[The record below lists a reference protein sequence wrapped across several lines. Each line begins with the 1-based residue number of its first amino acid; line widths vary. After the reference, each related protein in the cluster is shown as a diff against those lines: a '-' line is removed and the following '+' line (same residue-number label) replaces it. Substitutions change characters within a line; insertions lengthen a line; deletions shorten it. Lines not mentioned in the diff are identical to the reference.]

1 MADPHDAGAVQPAA
15 ARGGGTTS
23 VVGGTA
29 RQLSDVDGDVES
41 LERRGD
47 RGGKEGDGG
56 GQGDTT
62 EEDMEGDDNQAPV
75 AGHPRPLALNPSDPS
90 LQLRPLCLIA
100 VGMGLHARLGVAS
113 GLSQLPPDILG
124 RIVRHLESGMPFH
137 EYIYRDLHGKCPGLI
152 PGFATLRGAA
162 CKDARPCVDRIFSF
176 IRFLHQSVGTVV
188 RDEGLL
194 KSCRNA
200 DPLLD
205 WDQLQSVLPGQKEV
219 TEEVADILLK
229 WMARLLGVDVMH
241 RGAIIP
247 HSQGFAGLAVP
258 KKCLVLDTLAIDALV
273 NAFHGHQ
280 RGERFP
286 RYHGEWDPDRY
297 RAYESLVNEFLR
309 ANADAFA
316 KYARDLHVLL
326 RPYDATLWSICSRSV
341 IESKV
346 VRPTTFDYY
355 FKVLSLTKQREGG
368 VLGQVWDP
376 TRAPFYSDLDSTARC
391 AMPALFKE
399 QSDDSEFFSVESQPS
414 HQRIG
419 GHGTG
424 SLFHSMLNIAMVCT
438 GMSLPADNEEC
449 AIYAAALQGHCYL
462 SMLRDWVHSG
472 LDLDIDAT
480 FREWLA
486 DNPELTPLPAF
497 AGGGGSPAADAAAS
511 AATNAAAVA
520 AASADGVADGNA
532 VGFNEDARCVDLSN
546 YRITV
551 THTVYRQAIEQL
563 QKLVEFQS
571 GNTTEVF
578 FEGMQ
583 LLFSGN
589 AKERRK
595 GNTYLVC
602 AEVAEV
608 CRLSCAKACAR
619 FPREAAACNLKQM
632 CSEWGCGTVICY
644 VLKPDTIRI
653 ATELVNLAAGNLGI
667 LKQIIGTTGAPRFCH
682 VSDLGKCVQ
691 VQLRTG
697 VTALCSFCK
706 VWPPDSPRARSDG
719 GGNNEVV
726 AEAPSQDSQAQ
737 VLCSSMRPHAF
748 HCVTTKTGL
757 WITFVWHV
765 QPKHLM
771 VPLMHSGRHNWVCC
785 RSRHLQQMALRPRR
799 SIRPRFGKK
808 STTMLG
814 QHSMI
819 PILHRAVHP
828 GQAT

>member
-1 MADPHDAGAVQPAA
+1 
-15 ARGGGTTS
+15 
-23 VVGGTA
+23 
-29 RQLSDVDGDVES
+29 
-41 LERRGD
+41 
-47 RGGKEGDGG
+47 
-56 GQGDTT
+56 
-62 EEDMEGDDNQAPV
+62 
-75 AGHPRPLALNPSDPS
+75 
-90 LQLRPLCLIA
+90 
-100 VGMGLHARLGVAS
+100 
-113 GLSQLPPDILG
+113 
-124 RIVRHLESGMPFH
+124 
-137 EYIYRDLHGKCPGLI
+137 
-152 PGFATLRGAA
+152 
-162 CKDARPCVDRIFSF
+162 
-176 IRFLHQSVGTVV
+176 
-188 RDEGLL
+188 
-194 KSCRNA
+194 
-200 DPLLD
+200 
-205 WDQLQSVLPGQKEV
+205 
-219 TEEVADILLK
+219 
-229 WMARLLGVDVMH
+229 MARLLGVDVMH

-286 RYHGEWDPDRY
+286 QYHGEWDADRVH
-297 RAYESLVNEFLR
+297 AYERQVDEFMR

-326 RPYDATLWSICSRSV
+326 RPYDTTLWSICSRSV

-355 FKVLSLTKQREGG
+355 FKVLSVAKREGG

-438 GMSLPADNEEC
+438 GMSLPADDEEC

-511 AATNAAAVA
+511 IGQSFAYLAVAATNAAAVA
-520 AASADGVADGNA
+520 AASAAGVADGNA
-532 VGFNEDARCVDLSN
+532 AVHNEDTRCVDLSN

-551 THTVYRQAIEQL
+551 THAVYRQAIEQL

-602 AEVAEV
+602 AEVAKV
-608 CRLSCAKACAR
+608 CRLSCAEACAR

-632 CSEWGCGTVICY
+632 CSEWGCCTVICY

-682 VSDLGKCVQ
+682 VSDLGKCVE

-706 VWPPDSPRARSDG
+706 VWPASPDSQRARSNISG
-719 GGNNEVV
+719 SNEVV
-726 AEAPSQDSQAQ
+726 AGLRAASAAAEATK
-737 VLCSSMRPHAF
+737 VLCLLFIATTVGPHPLSSIPLCHIFVFPRFCYRENRPVVHNF
-748 HCVTTKTGL
+748 
-757 WITFVWHV
+757 TFSWHV
-765 QPKHLM
+765 QLLPETFD
-771 VPLMHSGRHNWVCC
+771 C
-785 RSRHLQQMALRPRR
+785 ALDE
-799 SIRPRFGKK
+799 F
-808 STTMLG
+808 
-814 QHSMI
+814 
-819 PILHRAVHP
+819 
-828 GQAT
+828 

>member
-1 MADPHDAGAVQPAA
+1 MADPHDAGAVQPGA

-23 VVGGTA
+23 VVGCPA
-29 RQLSDVDGDVES
+29 RQLSDVEGGVVS
-41 LERRGD
+41 L
-47 RGGKEGDGG
+47 GGNEGDGG

-62 EEDMEGDDNQAPV
+62 EEELEGDDNPAPV
-75 AGHPRPLALNPSDPS
+75 AGRPRPLALNPSDPS

-162 CKDARPCVDRIFSF
+162 CQDARPCVDRIFSF
-176 IRFLHQSVGTVV
+176 IGFLHQSVCMV
-188 RDEGLL
+188 RDKGLL

-258 KKCLVLDTLAIDALV
+258 KKCLVWDTLAIDALV
-273 NAFHGHQ
+273 NACHGHQ

-297 RAYESLVNEFLR
+297 RAYEGLVNEFMR

-316 KYARDLHVLL
+316 TYARDLHVLL
-326 RPYDATLWSICSRSV
+326 RPYDTTLWSICSRSV

-355 FKVLSLTKQREGG
+355 FKVLSVANRGKGEGG

-399 QSDDSEFFSVESQPS
+399 QSDDSELFSVESQPS

-551 THTVYRQAIEQL
+551 THAVYRQAIEQL

-602 AEVAEV
+602 AEVAKV
-608 CRLSCAKACAR
+608 CRLSCAEACAR

-632 CSEWGCGTVICY
+632 CSEWGCCTVICY

-726 AEAPSQDSQAQ
+726 AGAPSQNSQAQ

-757 WITFVWHV
+757 WFTFVWHV

-771 VPLMHSGRHNWVCC
+771 VPLMHSGRHNCVCC

>member
-1 MADPHDAGAVQPAA
+1 
-15 ARGGGTTS
+15 
-23 VVGGTA
+23 
-29 RQLSDVDGDVES
+29 
-41 LERRGD
+41 
-47 RGGKEGDGG
+47 
-56 GQGDTT
+56 
-62 EEDMEGDDNQAPV
+62 
-75 AGHPRPLALNPSDPS
+75 
-90 LQLRPLCLIA
+90 
-100 VGMGLHARLGVAS
+100 
-113 GLSQLPPDILG
+113 
-124 RIVRHLESGMPFH
+124 MPFH

-162 CKDARPCVDRIFSF
+162 CQDARPCVDRIFSF
-176 IRFLHQSVGTVV
+176 IGSLHQSVGTVV

-241 RGAIIP
+241 RGAVIP

-297 RAYESLVNEFLR
+297 RAYEGLVNEFMR

-376 TRAPFYSDLDSTARC
+376 TRAPFYSDLDLTARC

-399 QSDDSEFFSVESQPS
+399 QSDDSDLFSAEAQPS

-438 GMSLPADNEEC
+438 GMSLPADDEEC

-462 SMLRDWVHSG
+462 SMLRDWVQSG

-486 DNPELTPLPAF
+486 DNPELTPPPAL
-497 AGGGGSPAADAAAS
+497 ADGPSSSPGAESADGTAAAVNDGPQL
-511 AATNAAAVA
+511 ACLVAAAVA
-520 AASADGVADGNA
+520 AASADGAAAEVALSGGANTS
-532 VGFNEDARCVDLSN
+532 CVDLSN

-551 THTVYRQAIEQL
+551 THAVYRQAIEQL

-602 AEVAEV
+602 AEVAKV
-608 CRLSCAKACAR
+608 CRLSCAEACAR
-619 FPREAAACNLKQM
+619 YPREAAACNLKQM
-632 CSEWGCGTVICY
+632 CSEWGCCTVICY
-644 VLKPDTIRI
+644 VLKHDTIRI

-682 VSDLGKCVQ
+682 VSDLG
-691 VQLRTG
+691 
-697 VTALCSFCK
+697 
-706 VWPPDSPRARSDG
+706 
-719 GGNNEVV
+719 
-726 AEAPSQDSQAQ
+726 
-737 VLCSSMRPHAF
+737 
-748 HCVTTKTGL
+748 
-757 WITFVWHV
+757 
-765 QPKHLM
+765 
-771 VPLMHSGRHNWVCC
+771 
-785 RSRHLQQMALRPRR
+785 
-799 SIRPRFGKK
+799 
-808 STTMLG
+808 
-814 QHSMI
+814 
-819 PILHRAVHP
+819 
-828 GQAT
+828 

>member
-1 MADPHDAGAVQPAA
+1 
-15 ARGGGTTS
+15 
-23 VVGGTA
+23 
-29 RQLSDVDGDVES
+29 
-41 LERRGD
+41 
-47 RGGKEGDGG
+47 
-56 GQGDTT
+56 
-62 EEDMEGDDNQAPV
+62 
-75 AGHPRPLALNPSDPS
+75 
-90 LQLRPLCLIA
+90 
-100 VGMGLHARLGVAS
+100 
-113 GLSQLPPDILG
+113 
-124 RIVRHLESGMPFH
+124 
-137 EYIYRDLHGKCPGLI
+137 
-152 PGFATLRGAA
+152 
-162 CKDARPCVDRIFSF
+162 
-176 IRFLHQSVGTVV
+176 
-188 RDEGLL
+188 
-194 KSCRNA
+194 
-200 DPLLD
+200 
-205 WDQLQSVLPGQKEV
+205 
-219 TEEVADILLK
+219 
-229 WMARLLGVDVMH
+229 
-241 RGAIIP
+241 
-247 HSQGFAGLAVP
+247 
-258 KKCLVLDTLAIDALV
+258 LVLDTLAIDALV
-273 NAFHGHQ
+273 NAYH
-280 RGERFP
+280 GERIPQFQ
-286 RYHGEWDPDRY
+286 GEWDPDRY
-297 RAYESLVNEFLR
+297 RAYEHLVDEFRR
-309 ANADAFA
+309 ATADAFA
-316 KYARDLHVLL
+316 QYARDLDALL
-326 RPYDATLWSICSRSV
+326 RPYDSTLWSICSRSV

-355 FKVLSLTKQREGG
+355 FKVLSVANRGKREGG

-376 TRAPFYSDLDSTARC
+376 TRAPFYSDLDLTARC

-438 GMSLPADNEEC
+438 GMSLPADDEEC

-462 SMLRDWVHSG
+462 SMLRDWVQSG

-497 AGGGGSPAADAAAS
+497 AGGGGLPASSLAADEDAAAPNGQSLACLAS
-511 AATNAAAVA
+511 ACTYAAAVA
-520 AASADGVADGNA
+520 AASAAGGADGNA
-532 VGFNEDARCVDLSN
+532 HEDARCVDLSN

-551 THTVYRQAIEQL
+551 THAVYRQAIEQL

-602 AEVAEV
+602 AEVAKV
-608 CRLSCAKACAR
+608 CKLSCAEACAR

-706 VWPPDSPRARSDG
+706 VWPPDSPRARSG
-719 GGNNEVV
+719 GIAATQGATMESN
-726 AEAPSQDSQAQ
+726 DSNPQ
-737 VLCSSMRPHAF
+737 VLCSSMRLHAF
-748 HCVTTKTGL
+748 HCVIFPSCSVSVNVKTGV
-757 WITFVWHV
+757 WITFAWRV
-765 QPKHLM
+765 QLHPETIDY
-771 VPLMHSGRHNWVCC
+771 
-785 RSRHLQQMALRPRR
+785 ALDE
-799 SIRPRFGKK
+799 F
-808 STTMLG
+808 
-814 QHSMI
+814 
-819 PILHRAVHP
+819 
-828 GQAT
+828 